1 MCADRPARSHL
12 YSSDHVRG
20 DEIETHVPVLLDN
33 VISFLSGGRTEGL
46 LVDGTAGAGG
56 HLAAMA
62 EALPKMSLLGVD
74 RDPVALSI
82 LRNRFNQDSGITV
95 RQASYTEIPVIMSEI
110 GFTYAS
116 GALFDLGLSSIQ
128 LDDSSRGF
136 SYRSDGPLDMRFD
149 GSSGITVDEILN
161 KCSEREIADII
172 YNYGEEGRSRRIA
185 KAIVKER
192 PVHSTQELA
201 SIIRGSVRG
210 NPVKILSRVF
220 QALRIAVNS
229 ELEQLDN
236 LLDNLH
242 TWTESG
248 ARIAFITF
256 HSLEDR
262 RIKLLFRDSGY
273 YSQFSPVWIVPDENE
288 RRENPRARSA
298 RLRMGI
304 RL

>member
-1 MCADRPARSHL
+1 MCAERPTKSHL
-12 YSSDHVRG
+12 YSSGHIRM
-20 DEIETHVPVLLDN
+20 DETGTHVPVLLDS
-33 VISFLSGGRTEGL
+33 VVSFFSGGITEGL

-56 HLAAMA
+56 HLAAFA

-74 RDPVALSI
+74 RDPVAISI
-82 LRNRFNQDSGITV
+82 LRSRFNQDSVVTV
-95 RQASYTEIPVIMSEI
+95 RQASYTEIPAIMNEI

-149 GSSGITVDEILN
+149 GSSGATADELLN
-161 KCSEREIADII
+161 RCSEREIADII

-185 KAIVKER
+185 KAIVRER

-201 SIIRGSVRG
+201 KIIRGNVRG

-220 QALRIAVNS
+220 QALRIAVNR

-236 LLDNLH
+236 LLENLH

-262 RIKLLFRDSGY
+262 KIKLLFRDSGY
-273 YSQFSPVWIVPDENE
+273 YSQFSPVWIVADDNE

>member
-1 MCADRPARSHL
+1 MRAERSAKSHL
-12 YSSDHVRG
+12 YSSGHIRK
-20 DEIETHVPVLLDN
+20 DETGTHVPVLLDS
-33 VISFLSGGRTEGL
+33 VVSFFSGGITEGL

-56 HLAAMA
+56 HLAAIA
-62 EALPKMSLLGVD
+62 EVLPKMSLLGVD
-74 RDPVALSI
+74 RDPVAISI
-82 LRNRFNQDSGITV
+82 LRSRFNQDSGITV
-95 RQASYTEIPVIMSEI
+95 RQASYTEIPAIMNEI

-136 SYRSDGPLDMRFD
+136 SYRSDGPLDMRFN
-149 GSSGITVDEILN
+149 GSSGATADELLN
-161 KCSEREIADII
+161 RCSEREIADII

-185 KAIVKER
+185 KAIVRER

-201 SIIRGSVRG
+201 SIISGSVRG

-220 QALRIAVNS
+220 QALRIAVNR
-229 ELEQLDN
+229 ELEQLDD
-236 LLDNLH
+236 LLENLH

-262 RIKLLFRDSGY
+262 KIKLLFRDSGY
-273 YSQFSPVWIVPDENE
+273 YSQFSPVWIVADENE

>member
-1 MCADRPARSHL
+1 MFAERTAKSHL
-12 YSSDHVRG
+12 YSSDHLRRDG
-20 DEIETHVPVLLDN
+20 IRTHVPVLLDS
-33 VISFLSGGRTEGL
+33 VISFFSGGRTEGL

-56 HLAAMA
+56 HMAALA
-62 EALPKMSLLGVD
+62 EVFPKISLLGVD
-74 RDPVALSI
+74 RDPVAISI
-82 LRNRFNQDSGITV
+82 LRNRFSQNSAVTV
-95 RQASYTEIPVIMSEI
+95 RQASYTEIPVIMSEM

-116 GALFDLGLSSIQ
+116 GALFDLGLSSVQ

-149 GSSGITVDEILN
+149 GSSGATADELLN

-185 KAIVKER
+185 KAIVRER
-192 PVHSTQELA
+192 PAHSTQELA
-201 SIIRGSVRG
+201 EIIRGSVRG
-210 NPVKILSRVF
+210 NPVKVLSRVF
-220 QALRIAVNS
+220 QALRIAVNR
-229 ELEQLDN
+229 ELEKLDI
-236 LLDNLH
+236 LLENLH
-242 TWTESG
+242 TWTESE

-262 RIKLLFRDSGY
+262 KIKLLFRDSGY